1 MQMRTLHLV
10 WNDFLTGRTK
20 EIAGDKDEFYD
31 GIPNRC
37 RHPEKDQSGQLMY
50 QTGKNAR
57 RDGIDGRTL

>member
-1 MQMRTLHLV
+1 M
-10 WNDFLTGRTK
+10 GRTK
-20 EIAGDKDEFYD
+20 EIAGDKDEIYD